1 MEPGTDDVDVGGLT
15 VVVTLTVLVGTT
27 VLVGGAEVAV
37 TVTVTVTTWARAAK
51 GSAMREIRAEHFMFE
66 DEMVLRGC

>member
-37 TVTVTVTTWARAAK
+37 TVTVTVTTWASAAK
-51 GSAMREIRAEHFMFE
+51 GSAMREIRAHFMFE
-66 DEMVLRGC
+66 DEMVLWRC